1 MPTKQ
6 RLTKQDITQA
16 HIIDSTKE
24 HNPLLDYLA
33 KHHPQTI
40 SEERL
45 NLDALSQ
52 ALGFSPSSMQG
63 YGLSF
68 IGKPL
73 ANALYS
79 TPTTKE
85 LKELDPKHSQNIIIK
100 GDNLHALKLLKSAYD
115 GKIKMIYIDPPYN
128 TKNEKFIY
136 DDNFVKEYQKLL
148 IELDLLKL
156 DSDGKVL
163 EKSEVLH
170 FLTNPSG
177 DKAHSGWLSFMLPRL
192 KLARDLLK
200 DDGVIFISI
209 DDNEQANL
217 KILCDEIFGEENF
230 CGQII
235 WLKGNAQ
242 NDADTIQTNHEYILS
257 YAKDI
262 QTKPINQIIR
272 KDKVKVFKDEKTGK
286 FYYEGAGLTMGG
298 GDGGSL
304 ENRPNLGYTFYY
316 NPKTKDIKP
325 LLDYDKNAVTTT
337 TNHEE
342 LYNDDEELIK
352 QGYTPIR
359 PPKMGAG
366 NGCWKWA
373 LEKTL
378 NELDRILI
386 KAGKNGYSVLRKE
399 WLNPKQVKQDDN
411 GEFYAMV
418 EKENPPKSF
427 IDFVGSGRG
436 IKELK
441 ELIGDKVFNNPKNTS
456 LIKHLLKISTTS
468 PSTSAGGGGG
478 NIVLDFFAG
487 SGTTAQAVME
497 LNAEDGGNRQF
508 ILVQLD
514 EPINEAKSKVAYD
527 FCKNTLKSQNPV
539 ISDITIERVKR
550 AAAKI
555 AKQDLLSTKE
565 LDLDFRLFTM
575 VQKPELV
582 SKENDSLE
590 LITHADLSPQD
601 KALNLALQDSKMLH
615 KKLES
620 IIKDKLYQCENSLY
634 IVQMDKEVLDYIKN
648 KTHDEIVY
656 LNAFDDIDLQ
666 EYLNLESH
674 LKTRLYVVFQ

>member
-128 TKNEKFIY
+128 TKSEKFIY

-156 DSDGKVL
+156 DSNGKVL

-177 DKAHSGWLSFMLPRL
+177 DKAHSGWLAFMLPRL

-230 CGQII
+230 VGDFIR
-235 WLKGNAQ
+235 KTKSTT
-242 NDADTIQTNHEYILS
+242 NDAKTGLNYQHEFLLC
-257 YAKDI
+257 YAKDRASV
-262 QTKPINQIIR
+262 NLLGGE
-272 KDKVKVFKDEKTGK
+272 KDLSKYQNPDNDPNGAWVSSDPTAKSGDMKTGYFAVK
-286 FYYEGAGLTMGG
+286 
-298 GDGGSL
+298 
-304 ENRPNLGYTFYY
+304 NPYTG
-316 NPKTKDIKP
+316 KV
-325 LLDYDKNAVTTT
+325 DYP
-337 TNHEE
+337 TN
-342 LYNDDEELIK
+342 
-352 QGYTPIR
+352 
-359 PPKMGAG
+359 
-366 NGCWKWA
+366 
-373 LEKTL
+373 
-378 NELDRILI
+378 
-386 KAGKNGYSVLRKE
+386 
-399 WLNPKQVKQDDN
+399 
-411 GEFYAMV
+411 
-418 EKENPPKSF
+418 
-427 IDFVGSGRG
+427 GR
-436 IKELK
+436 
-441 ELIGDKVFNNPKNTS
+441 FWR
-456 LIKHLLKISTTS
+456 
-468 PSTSAGGGGG
+468 
-478 NIVLDFFAG
+478 F
-487 SGTTAQAVME
+487 
-497 LNAEDGGNRQF
+497 
-508 ILVQLD
+508 
-514 EPINEAKSKVAYD
+514 
-527 FCKNTLKSQNPV
+527 SQNTMQKH
-539 ISDITIERVKR
+539 IDEGHICFKKEHKDNERGFIYKR
-550 AAAKI
+550 YLKDLQTNLRTFDSLKFTDNKFMNQAA
-555 AKQDLLSTKE
+555 TKE
-565 LDLDFRLFTM
+565 L
-575 VQKPELV
+575 
-582 SKENDSLE
+582 
-590 LITHADLSPQD
+590 
-601 KALNLALQDSKMLH
+601 LALGLG
-615 KKLES
+615 E
-620 IIKDKLYQCENSLY
+620 
-634 IVQMDKEVLDYIKN
+634 
-648 KTHDEIVY
+648 
-656 LNAFDDIDLQ
+656 
-666 EYLNLESH
+666 
-674 LKTRLYVVFQ
+674 

>member
-6 RLTKQDITQA
+6 RLTKQHITQA

-156 DSDGKVL
+156 DSNGKVL

-230 CGQII
+230 VGDFIR
-235 WLKGNAQ
+235 KTKSTT
-242 NDADTIQTNHEYILS
+242 NDAKTGLNYQHEFLLC
-257 YAKDI
+257 YAKDRASV
-262 QTKPINQIIR
+262 NLLGGE
-272 KDKVKVFKDEKTGK
+272 KDLSKYQNPDNDPNGAWVSSDPTAKSGDMKTGYFAVKNPYTGKVDYPTNGRFWRFSQNTMQKHIDEGHICFKKEHKDNERGFIYKRYLKDLKTTLRTFDSLK
-286 FYYEGAGLTMGG
+286 FTDNKFMNQAATKELLALGL
-298 GDGGSL
+298 
-304 ENRPNLGYTFYY
+304 
-316 NPKTKDIKP
+316 
-325 LLDYDKNAVTTT
+325 
-337 TNHEE
+337 
-342 LYNDDEELIK
+342 
-352 QGYTPIR
+352 
-359 PPKMGAG
+359 
-366 NGCWKWA
+366 
-373 LEKTL
+373 
-378 NELDRILI
+378 
-386 KAGKNGYSVLRKE
+386 
-399 WLNPKQVKQDDN
+399 
-411 GEFYAMV
+411 GEYFTY
-418 EKENPPKSF
+418 PKSVNF
-427 IDFVGSGRG
+427 
-436 IKELK
+436 IKEIAK
-441 ELIGDKVFNNPKNTS
+441 HATNT
-456 LIKHLLKISTTS
+456 
-468 PSTSAGGGGG
+468 GGGGRYS
-478 NIVLDFFAG
+478 A
-487 SGTTAQAVME
+487 
-497 LNAEDGGNRQF
+497 
-508 ILVQLD
+508 
-514 EPINEAKSKVAYD
+514 
-527 FCKNTLKSQNPV
+527 
-539 ISDITIERVKR
+539 
-550 AAAKI
+550 
-555 AKQDLLSTKE
+555 
-565 LDLDFRLFTM
+565 
-575 VQKPELV
+575 
-582 SKENDSLE
+582 
-590 LITHADLSPQD
+590 
-601 KALNLALQDSKMLH
+601 
-615 KKLES
+615 
-620 IIKDKLYQCENSLY
+620 
-634 IVQMDKEVLDYIKN
+634 
-648 KTHDEIVY
+648 
-656 LNAFDDIDLQ
+656 
-666 EYLNLESH
+666 
-674 LKTRLYVVFQ
+674 